1 MCGFWK
7 TCSSRPGVVV
17 LLKRIRK
24 PAVALK
30 VGRATTTGTNTKHTA
45 TEHGVLVSIVA
56 PFAQLI
62 AANPH
67 GVTRSRKEVA

>member
-1 MCGFWK
+1 M
-7 TCSSRPGVVV
+7 
-17 LLKRIRK
+17 LKRIRK

-62 AANPH
+62 VENPY
-67 GVTRSRKEVA
+67 GATRSWKEVA